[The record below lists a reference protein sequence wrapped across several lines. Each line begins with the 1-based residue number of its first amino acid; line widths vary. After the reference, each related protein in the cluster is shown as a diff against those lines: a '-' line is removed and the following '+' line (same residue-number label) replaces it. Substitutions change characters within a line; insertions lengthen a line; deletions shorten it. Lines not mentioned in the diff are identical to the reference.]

1 MINLTINHGILSI
14 YDMIEASRLDVEDDG
29 ITILNEITIS
39 IDKLSKNVDKNKLY
53 LDEMFAIVD
62 EYAKDMVNISTAVS
76 TITNSIQSI

>member
-1 MINLTINHGILSI
+1 MVK
-14 YDMIEASRLDVEDDG
+14 ASRLDVEDDG